1 MRNKLV
7 LFIFAAAPLMLA
19 SVPAF
24 GKTATVGAPLPLT
37 GKFMEFGAMMKNSM
51 EMAADY
57 VNQTGGIDGDRL
69 EIVFA
74 DDKGEEGAVESV
86 FYKLMDAKPA
96 MLVGGYASN
105 PTFRLAKI
113 AEKND
118 VPFLIC
124 TASADRITQQGWE
137 NIFRMNPP
145 VSEYT
150 QGLEDF
156 WIKNAKPR
164 SMAIVYENSMF
175 GTDAALEMIEFCR
188 ERAIAVTA
196 PIGYDRTQESRFTIV
211 PCWPACGRR
220 SGRDLHGFLLGG
232 RGHAGEDHPGIE
244 AALFALRR
252 AGGFTTD
259 EFVKRAG
266 ESANLMLTAAL
277 WSEHADYP
285 GAEAYFNQYRNRFGK
300 SPDYHGA
307 EAYSAILVAADALK
321 RAKSTKPADIRK
333 SLGETYL
340 KTPFGP
346 VKFYNYEDYQRQNS
360 VNTMVLQSW
369 TGNSKRS
376 GPGRWHPGRMSRQRN
391 DSSIL
396 LERL

>member
-7 LFIFAAAPLMLA
+7 LFIFAAAVAPLVLA

-74 DDKGEEGAVESV
+74 DDKGEEGAVESA
-86 FYKLMDAKPA
+86 FYKLMDEKPA

-118 VPFLIC
+118 IPFLIC
-124 TASADRITQQGWE
+124 TASADRITQQGWD

-175 GTDAALEMIEFCR
+175 GTDAALGMIEFCR
-188 ERAIAVTA
+188 EHAIAVTA
-196 PIGYDRTQESRFTIV
+196 PIGYDRTQESAIYYRSMLAPLAGDVPDAIYMVSYLEDAVMLVKTIRELKL
-211 PCWPACGRR
+211 PSLLCG
-220 SGRDLHGFLLGG
+220 G
-232 RGHAGEDHPGIE
+232 
-244 AALFALRR
+244 

-259 EFVKRAG
+259 EFAKRAG
-266 ESANLMLTAAL
+266 KNANLMLTAAL
-277 WSEHADYP
+277 WSEHAGYP
-285 GAEAYFNQYRNRFGK
+285 GAEEYFNQYRNRFGK

-321 RAKSTKPADIRK
+321 RAKSAKPADIRK

-346 VKFYNYEDYQRQNS
+346 VKFYNYEDYKRQNS
-360 VNTMVLQSW
+360 VSTLVLQIVDGKFETVW
-369 TGNSKRS
+369 
-376 GPGRWHPGRMSRQRN
+376 PPHVASRPYVAPTK
-391 DSSIL
+391 
-396 LERL
+396 